1 MESSASL
8 SLPKNTNSFPSEP
21 SVIPFLHHK
30 SSVDTIVTK
39 PIAERT
45 QLANGYVDAVSNAES
60 VPSVQQSS
68 QHSHVTVGL
77 MPTPNLSS
85 SPCVG
90 PNIVLHPTVMP
101 LASTGSQATHFGSVE
116 SIVGHVSP
124 VPFNVSHAN
133 PVQSTNDHAHTV
145 QFEGPVQSTN
155 DHAHPVQFEGPIQS
169 TNDHGHPVQFDDVNS
184 GPFQSEFDSTDG
196 DRSMPGP
203 DQISTVIT
211 ERIDDQ
217 ISRAITERFDAPSS
231 SVQPTEISTV
241 ITERIDDQISG
252 AITERFDAPLSSVQP
267 TDVSLQK
274 ELMLQQV
281 QFIRVVQFHIQW
293 SQGLNLVYE
302 SPTRNTF

>member
-39 PIAERT
+39 PTAVRT
-45 QLANGYVDAVSNAES
+45 QLANGYVDVVSNAES

-77 MPTPNLSS
+77 MHTPNLSS
-85 SPCVG
+85 NPCVG

-101 LASTGSQATHFGSVE
+101 LASTGSQATSFEGL
-116 SIVGHVSP
+116 
-124 VPFNVSHAN
+124 
-133 PVQSTNDHAHTV
+133 VQSINDCAHPV

-155 DHAHPVQFEGPIQS
+155 DHA
-169 TNDHGHPVQFDDVNS
+169 HPVQFDDVNS

-231 SVQPTEISTV
+231 SVQSTDGDRPISGPDQISSV
-241 ITERIDDQISG
+241 ITERID
-252 AITERFDAPLSSVQP
+252 APTSSVQSSSSVP
-267 TDVSLQK
+267 HSMVTRAKSDFGKTPARMMPHDPCRGLGALQYAQILDILFNSNQD
-274 ELMLQQV
+274 EVM
-281 QFIRVVQFHIQW
+281 F
-293 SQGLNLVYE
+293 GL
-302 SPTRNTF
+302 SDPP